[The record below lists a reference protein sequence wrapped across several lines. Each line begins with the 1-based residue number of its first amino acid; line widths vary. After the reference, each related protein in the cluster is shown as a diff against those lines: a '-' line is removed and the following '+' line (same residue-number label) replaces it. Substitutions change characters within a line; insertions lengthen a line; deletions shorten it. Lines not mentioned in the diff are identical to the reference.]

1 MTSECKNTIALIH
14 KQFQVRLTWS
24 MPQKGSKSTRSFRIL
39 QRTADLSTPDTFVE
53 SVVCHDTQVWSQVSK
68 IPGLVS
74 AIEDRKLLKKINIVR
89 FYVVSNMKP
98 GKLYVMLVFSRMCFV
113 QSSW

>member
-1 MTSECKNTIALIH
+1 
-14 KQFQVRLTWS
+14 